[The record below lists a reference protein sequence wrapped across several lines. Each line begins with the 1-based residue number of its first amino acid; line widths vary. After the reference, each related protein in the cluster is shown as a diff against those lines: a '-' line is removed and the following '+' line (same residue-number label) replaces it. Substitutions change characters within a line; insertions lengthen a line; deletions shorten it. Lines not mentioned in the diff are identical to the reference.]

1 MFSKIGPTVSTK
13 YHVQLQK
20 SICCSKKSEGA
31 TIGILLKKTCNFV
44 RKRLQYCS
52 GHQRCSIIKG
62 VLLALTQACNFIKK
76 ETLALVFSCEFSEI
90 YKNTFF
96 TEHLWWL
103 LLEDLFWKSSVNGC
117 FWKSASQWQISPRKI
132 ISDFFYPFKPFVTLN
147 FGCYE
152 KCPLEK
158 CPWEK
163 FPQENCPRKIAP
175 PPSP

>member
-62 VLLALTQACNFIKK
+62 VLINFAKFTGKHLRQSLFLNKVAGLRTQACNFIKK
-76 ETLALVFSCEFSEI
+76 ETLALVFSCEFCEI

-103 LLEDLFWKSSVNGC
+103 LLEDLF
-117 FWKSASQWQISPRKI
+117 
-132 ISDFFYPFKPFVTLN
+132 
-147 FGCYE
+147 
-152 KCPLEK
+152 
-158 CPWEK
+158 
-163 FPQENCPRKIAP
+163 
-175 PPSP
+175 